1 LFSAQQLERFS
12 SPTVE
17 HGPNIATPRML
28 VSAQRWQYLA
38 IDGIDT
44 LLSWMFDIYCKSWLL
59 SRFSTT
65 IDDIDAFIN
74 VVGLLLWT
82 MYSHL
87 MQRS

>member
-1 LFSAQQLERFS
+1 LFSAQQLGGFS
-12 SPTVE
+12 SLTVE
-17 HGPNIATPRML
+17 HGPNIASPRML
-28 VSAQRWQYLA
+28 VSPQRWKYLA

-44 LLSWMFDIYCKSWLL
+44 LLSRMFDIYCKSWLL
-59 SRFSTT
+59 TRFSTT